1 MTQRSFQDKTAIYKR
16 LVRLASEL
24 WGLKERNI
32 DAHDPIIGLIFGAV
46 SEELSKIGTEI
57 SEIRQGLVD
66 EISTALL
73 PRELNGAKPAHG
85 VLFVEPNEVSIKLN
99 KTNLF
104 SSPTTVTNSSNG
116 RTEERNIFLSPANT
130 HTLNQL
136 TVQRIISPRGLLEW
150 KKSGFEHN
158 EYARVRSNRDSILI
172 GVSMSDQI
180 DFIDNVNLFMY
191 NEHFTNL
198 LQLKEETGLLRA
210 RIGNHELEMKSSVS
224 GTSSGIN
231 AIKSLVSI
239 TLQQEEDVLEFYRP
253 FYYQITCNLN
263 KRNWQEASNLLINK
277 YFDQESAELGLQK
290 YLWIELV
297 SSNST
302 SSNMLTELRCQT
314 NCVPVINRRYR
325 EFSHRMNNFFNII
338 NLPGTDQ
345 FYDIENVTSSSGH
358 KYMALNQL
366 QTDGNFAAGTYEVRH
381 HRTGRV
387 DEDEVIAKLNY
398 LIELLRDESSAFS
411 ALDLNFLSVHLRTLD
426 QNIEQLRNKIPQS
439 QLLSSNNYLIL
450 QTKHDNDTVFVNF
463 WTTEGSLGN
472 RINASSEILPVE
484 NYDVNPASVLLV
496 VDMSMGRDRLS
507 PSERLRMLQWQLT
520 SKDGIYS
527 KEDLRRFCLSKSS
540 AIEGVST
547 KYVMRQMPQSNK
559 GFQKVLNIEIIQTT
573 NQKIDEQEKE
583 RLRLE
588 IEKSIENKSLV
599 SFPIMVT
606 WKN

>member
-1 MTQRSFQDKTAIYKR
+1 MTQKSFQDKNVIYKR

-46 SEELSKIGTEI
+46 AEELSKIGTEI

-85 VLFVEPNEVSIKLN
+85 VLYIEPTEPLTVLK
-99 KTNLF
+99 KTHQF
-104 SSPTTVTNSSNG
+104 TSPVTVTNPANG
-116 RTEERNIFLSPANT
+116 RAEDRFVYLSPAASY
-130 HTLNQL
+130 TLNQIS
-136 TVQRIISPRGLLEW
+136 VQKIISPMGLLDW
-150 KKSGFEHN
+150 NNSRFEEN

-172 GVSMSDQI
+172 GLSVNDQI
-180 DFIDNVNLFMY
+180 DFIENINLFFF

-198 LQLKEETGLLRA
+198 LQLKDQTGLLKA
-210 RIGNHELEMKSSVS
+210 KIGNHELEINPT
-224 GTSSGIN
+224 TSAAKSGIN

-239 TLQQEEDVLEFYRP
+239 TLQQEEEVLELYES
-253 FYYQITCNLN
+253 FYYEIKCNLN
-263 KRNWQEASNLLINK
+263 VRNWQENSNLLINK

-290 YLWIELV
+290 YLWLELI

-302 SSNMLTELRCQT
+302 SSNLLSEIRCQT
-314 NCVPVINRRYR
+314 NCIPVFNRRYR

-338 NLPGTDQ
+338 NLPGNDQ
-345 FYDIENVTSSSGH
+345 FYDIEEVSSSNGQ
-358 KYMALNQL
+358 KYLAINQL
-366 QTDGNFAAGTYEVRH
+366 QSNDNFSAGTYEIRH
-381 HRTGRV
+381 HRTGRI

-439 QLLSSNNYLIL
+439 QLLSNNNYLIL
-450 QTKHDNDTVFVNF
+450 HSKQDNDTVFVNF
-463 WTTEGSLGN
+463 WTTEGSIGN
-472 RINASSEILPVE
+472 KLNNLSEITPIE
-484 NYDVNPASVLLV
+484 NHDINPDSVRLV
-496 VDMSMGRDRLS
+496 VDMSMGRDKLS
-507 PSERLRMLQWQLT
+507 PNERLRMLQWQLT

-527 KEDLRRFCLSKSS
+527 KEDLRRFCLAKSS
-540 AIEGVST
+540 SIDSVQT
-547 KYVMRQMPQSNK
+547 HYQMKQMPNSNK
-559 GFQKVLNIEIIQTT
+559 GFQKVLNVEISQVANQRIE
-573 NQKIDEQEKE
+573 EQEKE
-583 RLRLE
+583 RLRFEL
-588 IEKSIENKSLV
+588 EKSIESKSLI
-599 SFPIMVT
+599 SFPILVT